1 MVTRLSTLVFSAFA
15 LLFVPAC
22 SSREGPFPTEA
33 AVALQTAI
41 AREDLAGAAALCA
54 DDVVFLPP
62 NQRAIKGNE
71 AVRGYYESYIQHN
84 LSYATEPEATVARG
98 DLAVEQ
104 GVYRVRDIDK
114 ARNIE
119 TGKYLNVWR
128 LTDGKQK
135 SWKLWRS
142 SWSTD
147 GPIPSVTV
155 TDVIGA
161 E

>member
-1 MVTRLSTLVFSAFA
+1 MITRYSTLVFSTFA
-15 LLFVPAC
+15 LLSVAGC
-22 SSREGPFPTEA
+22 SSGESPFPTEA
-33 AVALQTAI
+33 TVALYTAI
-41 AREDLAGAAALCA
+41 AREDLAGAAALCT

-62 NQRAIKGNE
+62 NQQPIRGNA
-71 AVRGYYESYIQHN
+71 AVHAYYESYIQHN
-84 LSYATEPEATVARG
+84 LTYTTQPEATVVRKDVAI
-98 DLAVEQ
+98 EQ

-114 ARNIE
+114 AQDIE

-128 LTDGKQK
+128 LTDGKGK

-142 SWSTD
+142 SWSTN